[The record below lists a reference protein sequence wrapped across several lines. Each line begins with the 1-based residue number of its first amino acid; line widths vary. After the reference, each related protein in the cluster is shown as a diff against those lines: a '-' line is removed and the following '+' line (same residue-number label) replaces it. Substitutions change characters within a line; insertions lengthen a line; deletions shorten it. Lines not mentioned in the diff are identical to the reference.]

1 MPYYRTPLKTLA
13 IDLTLNPT
21 IPLIFLYDRNHIYRQ
36 IIDENFYTFLLHAD
50 TSLEL
55 LETGDFMINALNGV
69 QDVCAAVEE
78 YYGSGTCPKC
88 NGLSLLVTY
97 TASSTRNLKGSI
109 ETTPDE
115 EIITACAG
123 RTSLETFINSDSEF
137 LSDEISANNETEVL

>member
-1 MPYYRTPLKTLA
+1 VPYYHTWLKTLA
-13 IDLTLNPT
+13 IDLTLDPT
-21 IPLIFLYDRNHIYRQ
+21 IPLVFLYDRQHIYRQ
-36 IIDENFYTFLLHAD
+36 IIDEDFYTFLLHAD
-50 TSLEL
+50 INWEL

-69 QDVCAAVEE
+69 QDLCKAIEE

-88 NGLSLLVTY
+88 SGLSLLVTY
-97 TASSTRNLKGSI
+97 TASSTRDLKGSI

-123 RTSLETFINSDSEF
+123 STSLETFISSDSEF